1 MKSKIIA
8 IALCLFI
15 GSGISYAALTDGLVS
30 GWSFDDG
37 TAKDGF
43 GKNNGKIKGVVKVVE
58 GKFGKAFSFSARQD
72 YVNLGNKNYPTG
84 KSARTVAFWTFLR
97 DRNAR
102 DNYFMSWGEC
112 LKGGA
117 FFAPRIDN
125 ATISLMVNNSAGHL
139 DINAGPPVTEI
150 QGVWSHLVYTYDGAT
165 TVEIY
170 LNGSLAHTGD
180 IAAPLD
186 VSTGHDA
193 YIAARNCL
201 GGANSGVDGSIDEIL
216 LWDRVLSG
224 EEIASVVESGI
235 PPADGTAVEPS
246 GKLSILWGMIKSQ
259 TR

>member
-1 MKSKIIA
+1 MKSKIVA

-15 GSGISYAALTDGLVS
+15 GSGISYAALRDGLVS

-37 TAKDGF
+37 TAKDVVG
-43 GKNNGKIKGVVKVVE
+43 NNDGTIEDQVAVVE
-58 GKFGKAFSFSARQD
+58 GKVGQALSFDGQGG
-72 YVNLGNKNYPTG
+72 YVNLGDTSNFPNG
-84 KSARTVAFWTFLR
+84 ASARTVAFWTLVR
-97 DRNAR
+97 GQAGEM
-102 DNYFMSWGEC
+102 YFMSWGEC
-112 LKGGA
+112 LKGGG
-117 FFAPRIDN
+117 FFSPRIDAGN
-125 ATISLMVNNSAGHL
+125 IGLMVNNSAGHL

>member
-139 DINAGPPVTEI
+139 DITTAQNVDAIAE
-150 QGVWSHLVYTYDGAT
+150 VWSHLVYRYNGKT
-165 TVEIY
+165 TVEIF
-170 LNGSLAHTGD
+170 LNGSSIHIG
-180 IAAPLD
+180 D
-186 VSTGHDA
+186 VSKELNTSKGQDA
-193 YIAARNCL
+193 YIAARNCF
-201 GGANSGVDGSIDEIL
+201 GGYNNGIDASIDEIY
-216 LWDRVLSG
+216 LWDRALSKD
-224 EEIASVVESGI
+224 EIASLFKRDKPLS
-235 PPADGTAVEPS
+235 VEPS
-246 GKLSILWGMIKSQ
+246 GKLSTLWGMIKRQ